1 MMNKKQTN
9 GAAHLKYVLFALPAF
24 ALLVAG
30 NVSCTSETKPAD
42 EAEPGKEQPV
52 PSESSNVTVSVA
64 EVGEGQAIPEASS
77 AEEDILEV
85 AEVMP
90 EFPGGYKAL
99 LEFISKNVRY
109 PEEAMKNAWQGRVVL
124 QFVIEKDGAV
134 SNIKVLRSVNETL
147 DNEAMRV
154 IREMPK
160 WTPGKDK
167 GKEVRCKYTIPIV
180 FALK

>member
-1 MMNKKQTN
+1 
-9 GAAHLKYVLFALPAF
+9 
-24 ALLVAG
+24 
-30 NVSCTSETKPAD
+30 
-42 EAEPGKEQPV
+42 
-52 PSESSNVTVSVA
+52 
-64 EVGEGQAIPEASS
+64 
-77 AEEDILEV
+77 
-85 AEVMP
+85 MP

-99 LEFISKNVRY
+99 LEFISKNVSY